1 LTKREEL
8 DLLRLGRTV
17 VDGRV
22 ELVDWSGRRRR
33 RRGGGGGGRKFLAEL
48 SFLVGSVGAMLDAVT
63 NLCWVDA
70 T

>member
-1 LTKREEL
+1 MTKREEL
-8 DLLRLGRTV
+8 DLLRLGQTV

-33 RRGGGGGGRKFLAEL
+33 RGGGGGRKFLAEL